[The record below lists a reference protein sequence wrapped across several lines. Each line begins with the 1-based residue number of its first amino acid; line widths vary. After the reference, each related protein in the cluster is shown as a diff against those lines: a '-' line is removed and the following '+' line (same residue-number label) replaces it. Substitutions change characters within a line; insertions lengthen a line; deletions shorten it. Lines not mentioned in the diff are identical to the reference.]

1 MSSRK
6 LLLTRIG
13 WLLIAG
19 LSLACYA
26 FSLPGKVQFFNWLLE
41 SDAGFGQSLS
51 RLGISPAIYIGFEIA
66 QVTLFAL
73 IYTLVGALIFWR
85 KSGEPL
91 AVYVSIM
98 LVTFGTVTFT
108 NTVPDLQQSAS
119 WLYVTAQILQYVG
132 TVTIGWFAYLFPDGR
147 FTPAWTRYTA
157 GLWALW
163 HAWIAVA
170 YAIHYQ
176 PPAWLSPIETGLTI
190 GFVVSWV
197 AAQAIRYRSTTNMV
211 QKQQTK
217 WVMMGISVAV
227 VGWLL
232 ATLLL
237 RPVSGDIVPIEIRT
251 TLQILF
257 FLCIPLSIAFAI
269 FRYRLWDIDI
279 LVNRTLVYATL
290 SLLVVALYAL
300 IASGLGWL
308 FRSEGNF
315 YISLLATA
323 LIAILFQPLRENLQA
338 NVNRLLYGER
348 DEPAVVLARLG
359 QRLES
364 SLAPEALLATVV
376 ETAAQAL
383 NVSYASIF
391 LQDETDS
398 PAAEYG
404 HKPASFSPLHLPL
417 TYQSESVGQL
427 YIAPRAPGEDFTPA
441 DKKLLA
447 MIAQQAGAAAYAVRL
462 NRQLRVVN
470 ADLQHSREALVNA
483 REEERRRL
491 RRELHDG
498 LGPTL
503 ASLLQRVDALRLN
516 IAKDPQKA
524 GQMAEELKKQVKGTV
539 AEVRRMAYEL
549 RPPALDE
556 FGLVDALRE
565 QLRQIQPEGGLRIS
579 LEAASEIPSL
589 PAAVEVAVYRIAL
602 EAVTNVARHA
612 QAQTCTVSIAHSA
625 GRLILTVQDDGRGLP
640 GDAKTGVGMISMRER
655 AEELGGELEV
665 KSNRG
670 QGTILQTRFPLA
682 GEN

>member
-1 MSSRK
+1 MPSRK

-19 LSLACYA
+19 LSLACYG

-51 RLGISPAIYIGFEIA
+51 RLGISPSAYIGFEIA

-147 FTPAWTRYTA
+147 FTPAWTRYAA

-170 YAIHYQ
+170 YAIQYQ

-190 GFVVSWV
+190 GFVASWV
-197 AAQAIRYRSTTNMV
+197 VAQAIRYRRTTNMV

-217 WVMMGISVAV
+217 WVMLGISIAV

-237 RPVSGDIVPIEIRT
+237 RPVSGDIVPIEIRS

-279 LVNRTLVYATL
+279 LVNRTLVYAAL

-300 IASGLGWL
+300 IVSGLGWL

-404 HKPASFSPLHLPL
+404 QKPASFSPLHLPL

-447 MIAQQAGAAAYAVRL
+447 MIAQQAGATAYAVRL
-462 NRQLRVVN
+462 NRQLRAVN
-470 ADLQHSREALVNA
+470 ADLRHSREALVNA

-579 LEAASEIPSL
+579 LETASEIPSL

-640 GDAKTGVGMISMRER
+640 GDAKAGVGMLSMRER

-670 QGTILQTRFPLA
+670 QGTILQARFPLA
-682 GEN
+682 GDH